1 MNTHSSSP
9 PPRPGY
15 TLAILTLLSALAF
28 MDRQILAVLIQPVKL
43 EFGLSDLQIGLVTG
57 LGFALTFGLLGV
69 PLGRLADRR
78 ERRSL
83 VAWCRG
89 AGGLLAALGGA
100 SVGFWS
106 LMFTR
111 AGGALSD
118 AGGGPASMAM
128 LADLYPPQQRSR
140 VMSVFSTGGSIGA
153 LMALVLGS
161 WLAQHYGWRV
171 TVAVA
176 GCSSL
181 LLALVLHWSVREPL
195 RVLTA
200 HAALLAEPGARPQGA
215 VAAVWAQPVTRWLIV
230 GAACA
235 LLAGYSFGAWNTAL
249 LVRRHGLSLQDA
261 GWISGAAALVSVFGG
276 LTSGALTDRLARH
289 DLRWQLGVPVLG
301 LGLALPCGLAYLML
315 PAGALV
321 PAAVLV
327 VTFAFFMPWWVAP
340 TYAALSLV
348 VPGQRRATASAMVL
362 LSGAIVGNG
371 LGPIFTGWLS
381 DFLSVSTGGDGL
393 RYALGAMVS
402 MLLPGMLAF
411 GRALR
416 AYPAAHR
423 SAMRPVA
430 AACPGA

>member
-1 MNTHSSSP
+1 MKAEPSP
-9 PPRPGY
+9 APPRPAY

-83 VAWCRG
+83 VVWCRG

-118 AGGGPASMAM
+118 AGGSPASMAM
-128 LADLYPPQQRSR
+128 LADLYPPAQRSR
-140 VMSVFSTGGSIGA
+140 AMSVFSTSGSLGA
-153 LMALVLGS
+153 LMALVLGA
-161 WLAQHYGWRV
+161 WLAQHYGWRI
-171 TVAVA
+171 TVVLI

-181 LLALVLHWSVREPL
+181 LMALLLRWTVREPL
-195 RVLTA
+195 RVITA
-200 HAALLAEPGARPQGA
+200 HVAHATIEIPRQGA
-215 VAAVWAQPVTRWLIV
+215 VAAVWAEPVTRWLII

-235 LLAGYSFGAWNTAL
+235 LLAGFSFGAWNTAL
-249 LVRRHGLSLQDA
+249 LVRHHGLSLQHA
-261 GWISGAAALVSVFGG
+261 GWISGAAAMASIFGS
-276 LTSGALTDRLARH
+276 LISGTLTDRLARR

-327 VTFAFFMPWWVAP
+327 ASFAFFIPWWAAP
-340 TYAALSLV
+340 TYAAMSLV
-348 VPGQRRATASAMVL
+348 VPSQRRATASAMVL

-371 LGPIFTGWLS
+371 LGPILTGWLS
-381 DFLSVSTGGDGL
+381 DVLNARLGGDGL
-393 RYALGAMVS
+393 RYALAGMVT
-402 MLLPGMLAF
+402 MLLPAMLAF
-411 GRALR
+411 VRALR
-416 AYPAAHR
+416 AYPTAYRIATDR
-423 SAMRPVA
+423 VA
-430 AACPGA
+430 AT

>member
-1 MNTHSSSP
+1 MSAAISESL
-9 PPRPGY
+9 PRRSY
-15 TLAILTLLSALAF
+15 TLALLTLMSAVAF

-69 PLGRLADRR
+69 PLGRLADRH

-89 AGGLLAALGGA
+89 AGGLLAALGGI
-100 SVGFWS
+100 STGFWS

-111 AGGALSD
+111 AGSAVSD
-118 AGGGPASMAM
+118 AGGSPASMSM
-128 LADLYPPQQRSR
+128 LADLYPPEQRSR
-140 VMSVFSTGGSIGA
+140 AMSVFSTGGSVGA

-161 WLAQHYGWRV
+161 WLAEHYGWRT
-171 TVAVA
+171 TVVVG
-176 GCSSL
+176 GCGAL
-181 LLALVLHWSVREPL
+181 LLALLLRWSVREPL
-195 RVLTA
+195 RAMAA
-200 HAALLAEPGARPQGA
+200 HAAQASAGAPRQGA

-249 LVRRHGLSLQDA
+249 LVRRHGLSLQHA
-261 GWISGAAALVSVFGG
+261 GWISGAAALLSVLGSLAAG
-276 LTSGALTDRLARH
+276 SLTDRLARR

-301 LGLALPCGLAYLML
+301 LGLALPCALAYLLL

-327 VTFAFFMPWWVAP
+327 VAFAFFMPWWVAP

-348 VPGQRRATASAMVL
+348 VPAQRRATASAMVL

-371 LGPIFTGWLS
+371 VGPIFTGWLS
-381 DFLSVSTGGDGL
+381 DLIHLRTGGDGL
-393 RYALGAMVS
+393 RYALAVVVC
-402 MLLPGMLAF
+402 MLLPAMLAF
-411 GRALR
+411 GYALR

-423 SAMRPVA
+423 A
-430 AACPGA
+430 ALSPAPH

>member
-1 MNTHSSSP
+1 MVDSP
-9 PPRPGY
+9 STAPRRGY
-15 TLAILTLLSALAF
+15 TLALLTLMSAVAF

-78 ERRSL
+78 ERRGL
-83 VAWCRG
+83 VAWSRG
-89 AGGLLAALGGA
+89 AGGLLAALGAA

-128 LADLYPPQQRSR
+128 LADLYPPAQRSR
-140 VMSVFSTGGSIGA
+140 AMSVFSTGGSLGA
-153 LMALVLGS
+153 LLAMVLGA
-161 WLAQHYGWRV
+161 WLAQRHGWRV
-171 TVAVA
+171 TVAVI
-176 GCSSL
+176 GGGSV
-181 LLALVLHWSVREPL
+181 LLALLLRWSVREPL

-200 HAALLAEPGARPQGA
+200 HAAPAEGGAPRQGA

-261 GWISGAAALVSVFGG
+261 GWISGGAALLSVLGSLMAG
-276 LTSGALTDRLARH
+276 TLTDRLARR

-301 LGLALPCGLAYLML
+301 LGLALPCALAYLML

-321 PAAVLV
+321 PAAALV
-327 VTFAFFMPWWVAP
+327 VVFAFFMPWWVAP

-348 VPGQRRATASAMVL
+348 VPSQRRATASAMVM

-371 LGPIFTGWLS
+371 VGPVFTGWLS
-381 DFLSVSTGGDGL
+381 DFLAASLGGDGL
-393 RYALGAMVS
+393 RYALAGMVC
-402 MLLPGMLAF
+402 MLLPAMLAF
-411 GRALR
+411 GLALR
-416 AYPAAHR
+416 AYPAAHHR
-423 SAMRPVA
+423 AMHRVA
-430 AACPGA
+430 AAA